1 VPKVSAQHVSA
12 RRQQILDAARRC
24 FAREGFHRTSM
35 QHILGAAQLSAG
47 AVYLYFQSKDEIIE
61 ALAEQ
66 RHAREREL
74 LRARREELPAV
85 EALARI
91 AEQLFG
97 ALARPE
103 EREERRLG
111 IQVWAEALRNRRIHA
126 LVRRGVDEPRK
137 LLVEL
142 LKRARAR
149 GELAE
154 GVDLDAA
161 ARVMIALFHGFVL
174 QQAWDPKL
182 RSEPYRE
189 VVEVL
194 LNALLVPA
202 RPRRNGVR

>member
-47 AVYLYFQSKDEIIE
+47 AVYLYFRSKDEIIE

-137 LLVEL
+137 LLVAL
-142 LKRARAR
+142 LERARER

-189 VVEVL
+189 VVDVL
-194 LNALLVPA
+194 LRALLVPA
-202 RPRRNGVR
+202 RPRRDGVR

>member
-137 LLVEL
+137 LLVAL
-142 LKRARAR
+142 LERARER